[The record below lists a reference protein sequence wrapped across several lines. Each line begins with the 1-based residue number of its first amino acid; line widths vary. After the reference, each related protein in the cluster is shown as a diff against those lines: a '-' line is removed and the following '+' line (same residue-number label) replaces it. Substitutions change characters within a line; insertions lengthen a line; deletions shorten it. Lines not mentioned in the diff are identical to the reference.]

1 MKNIRKFPRGY
12 TLTEMVIVI
21 AIMAIIAAVAVPE
34 LSKND
39 ESKLD
44 AAAAEVASA
53 MRFAHSEAVRTGE
66 PYGVYASHSDQRIR
80 VYRLP
85 VSTPIYDVY
94 DPLTKQLMD
103 FQFNNN
109 TNEVELDSVVLT
121 FHGMWGWKSY
131 LGFEGGSGTPKYND
145 SGTTRMLN
153 TGYVRLSYGD
163 AKRTINIS
171 PMTGRVT
178 VQ

>member
-1 MKNIRKFPRGY
+1 MRVRREQGY
-12 TLTEMVIVI
+12 TLTELIIVFTLL
-21 AIMAIIAAVAVPE
+21 ALVAAVAVPE

-39 ESKLD
+39 ESKLEV
-44 AAAAEVASA
+44 AAADVASA
-53 MRFAHSEAVRTGE
+53 FRFAHSEAVRTGE
-66 PYGVYASHSDQRIR
+66 PHGVYASSSNQRIR

-94 DPLTKQLMD
+94 DPLTKQLLD
-103 FQFNNN
+103 FQFSNN
-109 TNEVELDSVVLT
+109 TNEVKLDSVYLT

-131 LGFEGGSGTPKYND
+131 IGFSGGSGTPKYND
-145 SGTTRMLN
+145 SGTVRMLN
-153 TGYVRLSYGD
+153 TGYVRLSYDG
-163 AKRTINIS
+163 AERTIRIS

>member
-1 MKNIRKFPRGY
+1 MSARREQGY
-12 TLTEMVIVI
+12 TLIELIVVVTI
-21 AIMAIIAAVAVPE
+21 LALVAAVAIPS
-34 LSKND
+34 LSNND

-44 AAAAEVASA
+44 VVAADVVSA
-53 MRFAHSEAVRTGE
+53 FRFAQSEAIRTGE
-66 PYGVYASHSDQRIR
+66 PYGVYASHSNQRIR

-94 DPLTKQLMD
+94 DPLTKQLLD
-103 FQFNNN
+103 FQFSSG
-109 TNEVELDSVVLT
+109 TNDVELDSVYLT

-131 LGFEGGSGTPKYND
+131 LGFAAGSGTPKYND
-145 SGTTRMLN
+145 SGTVRMLN
-153 TGYVRLSYGD
+153 TGYVRLSYRD
-163 AKRTINIS
+163 AERTINIS